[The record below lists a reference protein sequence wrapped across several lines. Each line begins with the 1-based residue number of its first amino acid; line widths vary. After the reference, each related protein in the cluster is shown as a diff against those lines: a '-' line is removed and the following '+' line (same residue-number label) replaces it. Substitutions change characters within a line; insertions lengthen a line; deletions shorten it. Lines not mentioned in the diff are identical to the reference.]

1 MKKITLV
8 LLILSNLNLAAQEY
22 FQQEV
27 NYIIDVTLDDK
38 NHTLDGTVHID
49 YFNNSPNDLDF
60 LWFHIWPNAY
70 KNNSTALFKQK
81 LENGEKN
88 GYYSTEQ
95 ERGFI
100 NGLDFKVNGEAIK
113 WDYHPEHI
121 DICKL
126 LLKKPLKAGES
137 IRISTPFFN

>member
-100 NGLDFKVNGEAIK
+100 NGLDFNVI
-113 WDYHPEHI
+113 
-121 DICKL
+121 
-126 LLKKPLKAGES
+126 
-137 IRISTPFFN
+137 F